1 MILLLKLC
9 QVDLYYWYNDPQ
21 NAYLSDVFH
30 GYQNLLNETFDMVV
44 HEWAIDLNTELENL
58 SF

>member
-1 MILLLKLC
+1 MIFFLKLC
-9 QVDLYYWYNDPQ
+9 KVDLHYWYNDPQ

-30 GYQNLLNETFDMVV
+30 GYQNLLNEAFDVV
-44 HEWAIDLNTELENL
+44 VLECAINLNTKLQNL